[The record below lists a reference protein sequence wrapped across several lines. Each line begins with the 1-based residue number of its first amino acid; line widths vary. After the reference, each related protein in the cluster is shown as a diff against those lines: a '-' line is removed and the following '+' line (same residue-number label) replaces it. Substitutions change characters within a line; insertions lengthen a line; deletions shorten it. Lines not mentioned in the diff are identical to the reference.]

1 MTLQEMLSALEGM
14 PGDAPVLFET
24 ETGPVA
30 RGYHVTELKRA
41 AITSIDCGGR
51 VASWDEAALQL
62 LDGPQD
68 SEVGAHMAAG
78 KLCAILRRCLAG
90 VPGLGAAPLS
100 VEFAPGNV
108 GLRLYEPGL
117 PEHVDGEVRLR
128 LTERRA
134 LCKPAARVGRRTPE
148 TPTARVACCG

>member
-1 MTLQEMLSALEGM
+1 MTLEEMLRALENM

-24 ETGPVA
+24 EAGPIA

-68 SEVGAHMAAG
+68 SETEGHMAAG

-90 VPGLGAAPLS
+90 LPGLGPAPLS
-100 VEFAPGNV
+100 VEFAPGNA

-117 PEHVDGEVRLR
+117 PEHVAGAVRIE

-134 LCKPAARVGRRTPE
+134 LCKPAAELECCAPQRQAARVG
-148 TPTARVACCG
+148 CCG